1 MGIDILVKDIFKED
15 ISRPIQGVIQAG
27 QQEEEIIITELKEY
41 VMTDEGSKRMENF
54 YKNYVATLDTQTD
67 KMGVWISGFFGSGK
81 SHFLKILSYLLGHKV
96 VGGKSAYSY
105 FENKITNKQLLE
117 LMKKVDESKS
127 EAILF
132 NIDSKTTTNA
142 TNDQKILD
150 VFLKVF
156 NQFLGYSATPWIAD
170 IERSLDGEGKFLE
183 FKNEFS
189 KLTNSTWEEK
199 RVKLALNRK
208 YFVNAM
214 ANVGYDEETSKNFL
228 DSTKKS
234 FSISSED
241 FAKMVGRYCKSKG
254 TGYRLAFL
262 IDEVGQYIG
271 NNNDMMLNLQTV
283 VEDLGNYTNGQAWV
297 IVTSQEKVDVV
308 KGDGFSKIQGRFATR
323 LNLSSANADEV
334 IKKRLLAK
342 KDTEYNYLKAKFES
356 QEQSINNKLM
366 FDSNSTAIISGFPNG
381 NEFAESYP
389 FVPYQFSLL
398 QDVFENVRLKG
409 EAGKHLAHGERSLL
423 NAFQEI
429 AIRMKDSSTNEIA
442 IFADF
447 YDTIEKF
454 LDSNVVKTISKSA
467 GRGDVGE
474 FEVKVLKAL
483 YMIKDIDYIK
493 ATLENITTLF
503 IDNINVVKKEVEE
516 KVVTSLKHLERIHLI
531 EKLADE
537 TYRFLSDEE
546 QEINNAIKKIS
557 VDDSKIKSQIYK
569 ALFDEIYKNKSNIKK
584 TSDKSFQF
592 NRKFDD
598 FSRGSSIHELTLQV
612 YSSEVHEAK
621 ALMDATDGQVVML
634 LPANNYA
641 YDEYFT
647 YCEQIE
653 IYNRTSKSS
662 ITPSQKR
669 IIEQKLEQST
679 DFYRKGREALECAC
693 KEAKYYIQGNEFTFT
708 GDLNNQLERALL
720 TLIDNT
726 YTKLHY
732 INTIIHFKQGKE
744 KLLEYAKHGYSA
756 YIDLTAEQVN
766 SLAVDEITKFIDKTN
781 TYAKKT
787 VREIVV
793 EYSKIPYGWN
803 EYDILGV
810 LCNLI
815 FKNKVKFKYL
825 GNLIEANNIQF
836 IEKLMKIP
844 EQEKLVVELEVS
856 VPREVKS
863 KALRFIK
870 EYFGTFELGDTYDS
884 IAKVIKDGIED
895 KMKRPLELIKTRQ
908 QKENSNY
915 PYPGSMEIMKLQD
928 QMEELIYTTD
938 LEKLVKDFIEL
949 EDELDEWFETE
960 EQLTSFYTKT
970 PIEIFDKGVSFLTY
984 RKEEIDFVKNRN
996 SDVDKEK
1003 NEMENILKDSKPYK
1017 RIPKLE
1023 LLIKSITEKI
1033 SEEKLKE
1040 KQIQLVEINKIKD
1053 SLLEI
1058 ENFYSENSSV
1068 LEFIKRH
1075 RRVIDDSIKG
1085 FESLDSFTSIMAISS
1100 SLNYQLNKLK
1110 NLIDDYIKELTEAKK
1125 VKEDDKDIPFTVK
1138 EKREI
1143 SIATIIN
1150 KVAIKDVEVD
1160 SLQGLD
1166 SYFENLKNLLKNE
1179 LINELKEYDLII
1191 KK

>member
-1 MGIDILVKDIFKED
+1 MGVDILIKDIFKED
-15 ISRPIQGVIQAG
+15 IGRPIQGVIQAG
-27 QQEEEIIITELKEY
+27 QQEEAIILNELKEY
-41 VMTDEGSKRMENF
+41 VMTDEGSKRMYDF
-54 YKNYVATLDTQTD
+54 YKHYVATLNTPTD
-67 KMGVWISGFFGSGK
+67 KMGVWIAGFFGSGK
-81 SHFLKILSYLLGHKV
+81 SHFLKILSYLLGHRV
-96 VGGKSAYSY
+96 AGGKSAYSY
-105 FENKITNKQLLE
+105 FENKTTNTELLE
-117 LMKKVDESKS
+117 LMKRVDESNS

-142 TNDQKILD
+142 ANDQKILD

-156 NQFLGYSATPWIAD
+156 NQSLGYSATPWIAD
-170 IERSLDGEGKFLE
+170 IERSLDEEGKFLDFKIE
-183 FKNEFS
+183 FN

-208 YFVNAM
+208 YFIKALVSI
-214 ANVGYDEETSKNFL
+214 GYDEETAKDFL
-228 DSTKKS
+228 DTTKKS
-234 FSISSED
+234 FSIDSEN
-241 FAKMVGRYCKSKG
+241 FSKMVGRHCRSKG
-254 TGYRLAFL
+254 TGYRLVFL
-262 IDEVGQYIG
+262 IDEIGQYIG
-271 NNNDMMLNLQTV
+271 SNNDMMLNLQTV
-283 VEDLGNYTNGQAWV
+283 VEDLGNYTKGQAWV

-342 KDTEYNYLKAKFES
+342 KEVEYSYLKANFES

-429 AIRMKDSSTNEIA
+429 AVRMKDSSTNEIA

-467 GRGDVGE
+467 GRKDVGE
-474 FEVKVLKAL
+474 FEVKVLKTL
-483 YMIKDIDYIK
+483 YMIKDIDYVK

-503 IDNINVVKKEVEE
+503 IDNINAVKKEIEV
-516 KVVTSLKHLERIHLI
+516 KVANSLKHLERIHLI
-531 EKLADE
+531 ERLADE

-546 QEINNAIKKIS
+546 QEINNAIKKIP
-557 VDDSKIKSQIYK
+557 VDDSKIKQQVYK
-569 ALFDEIYKNKSNIKK
+569 ALFDEIYKNKSTIKK
-584 TSDKSFQF
+584 TADQSFQF
-592 NRKFDD
+592 NRKFND
-598 FSRGSSIHELTLQV
+598 FSRGSAIQELTLQV
-612 YSSEVHEAK
+612 YSGEVHEAK

-634 LPANNYA
+634 LPASNSA
-641 YDEYFT
+641 YEEYFI

-669 IIEQKLEQST
+669 ILEQKLEQST
-679 DFYRKGREALECAC
+679 DFYRKGREALESAC
-693 KEAKYYIQGNEFTFT
+693 KEAKYYIQGSEFTFT
-708 GDLNNQLERALL
+708 GDLNNQLERALT
-720 TLIDNT
+720 TLKENT

-732 INTIIHFKQGKE
+732 INMTIPFKQGKE
-744 KLLEYAKHGYSA
+744 KLFEYVKHGYSA
-756 YIDLTAEQVN
+756 YIDMTADQIN
-766 SLAVDEITKFIDKTN
+766 SLAIDEIKKFIDTN
-781 TYAKKT
+781 NSYAKKT

-793 EYSKIPYGWN
+793 QYSKIPYGWN
-803 EYDILGV
+803 EFDILGV
-810 LCNLI
+810 LCELI
-815 FKNKVKFKYL
+815 FENKIKLKYL
-825 GNLIEANNIQF
+825 GKSIDTNNIQF
-836 IEKLMKIP
+836 IDKLMKIP
-844 EQEKLVVELEVS
+844 EQEKLVVEMEVS

-884 IAKVIKDGIED
+884 IASIIKNGIED
-895 KMKRPLELIKTRQ
+895 KMKKPLDVIKVKQQRQ
-908 QKENSNY
+908 NSNY

-928 QMEELIYTTD
+928 EIEELIYTTD
-938 LEKLVKDFIEL
+938 SEKLVNDFIEL

-970 PIEIFDKGVSFLTY
+970 PIEIFDKGVNFLTY
-984 RKEEIDFVKNRN
+984 KKEEIDFVKNRN
-996 SDVDKEK
+996 SEVDREK
-1003 NEMENILKDSKPYK
+1003 TEMENILKDSKPYK
-1017 RIPKLE
+1017 RIPQLE
-1023 LLIKSITEKI
+1023 LLIKSITEKV
-1033 SEEKLKE
+1033 SEEKIKE
-1040 KQIQLVEINKIKD
+1040 KEVQKVEIEKIKHE
-1053 SLLEI
+1053 LLEI
-1058 ENFYSENSSV
+1058 EKFYSENISV
-1068 LEFIKRH
+1068 LEFIKTN
-1075 RRVIDDSIKG
+1075 RRVIDNSING
-1085 FESLDSFTSIMAISS
+1085 FDSLDSFTSIMAIGS
-1100 SLNYQLNKLK
+1100 SLNYNLSKLK
-1110 NLIDDYIKELTEAKK
+1110 TQIDEYIKELSKVKK
-1125 VKEDDKDIPFTVK
+1125 VKEEDVPFTVK
-1138 EKREI
+1138 EKKEV

-1150 KVAIKDVEVD
+1150 KVSIKDVEID

-1166 SYFENLKNLLKNE
+1166 NYFEELKNILKNE
-1179 LINELKEYDLII
+1179 LMNELKEHDLII